1 MFDGSYTLDTK
12 TGAAL
17 HVHHARA
24 TDPARAIVLVH
35 HGLSEHAGRYG
46 EFAAALAAKGC
57 HVLAHDHRGHGS
69 TTTADA
75 PLRRF
80 ARRNGAE
87 KVLTDCR
94 AVHLDAIAR
103 HPGLPVIVFGHSMGG
118 LIALNYAERHGREL
132 AGVAVWNA
140 NFTAGLEERVGRF
153 ALKVEKAL
161 KGSDVPSGILQRA
174 TFEAWGKAISPRRTM
189 QDWLSH
195 DPAAVDAFIADPL
208 CGFAPTL
215 SMMED
220 VMALIF
226 QGGSDAG
233 LAMLP
238 AGLPVHCL
246 GGTADPATD
255 KGEAVTVL
263 AGRLRLAGV
272 RDVTL
277 QIVEGARHETLNEV
291 PLYREP
297 ALAGLF
303 AWLDRIVPAGNAAA
317 RPA

>member
-1 MFDGSYTLDTK
+1 MFDGETTLDTR

-17 HVHHARA
+17 HVRHRRAQGAARG
-24 TDPARAIVLVH
+24 IVLVH
-35 HGLSEHAGRYG
+35 HGLAEHSGRYG
-46 EFAAALAAKGC
+46 PLADALAARGF

-69 TTTADA
+69 TTAADA

-80 ARRNGAE
+80 ARRGGAE
-87 KVLTDCR
+87 KVLADCR
-94 AVHLDAIAR
+94 AVHLEAIAR
-103 HPGLPVIVFGHSMGG
+103 HPGLPVTVFGHSMGG
-118 LIALNYAERHGREL
+118 LIALNYAERHGRDL

-140 NFTAGLEERVGRF
+140 DFTTGLEERVGRI

-174 TFEAWGKAISPRRTM
+174 TFDAWGRAITPRRTM

-195 DPAAVDAFIADPL
+195 DPAEIDAYIADPL
-208 CGFAPTL
+208 CVFSPTL

-220 VMALIF
+220 VLALIF
-226 QGGSDAG
+226 QGGSEAG

-238 AGLPVHCL
+238 AGLPVHLL
-246 GGTADPATD
+246 GGTADPATRQ
-255 KGEAVTVL
+255 GEAVTIL

-277 QIVEGARHETLNEV
+277 QIVDGARHETLKEV
-291 PLYREP
+291 PAYRE
-297 ALAGLF
+297 AAMAGLL
-303 AWLDRIVPAGNAAA
+303 AWLDRIVPPGAAA
-317 RPA
+317 PRAP